1 MNGFA
6 HVKSALR
13 VAPLLDGKGFRL
25 GFEMSVSEGKR
36 ALAYD

>member
-13 VAPLLDGKGFRL
+13 DAPLLEGKGFRL
-25 GFEMSVSEGKR
+25 GSEMSVSEGKR
-36 ALAYD
+36 ALTHD